1 MKSAKVLKVLEVLEV
16 LAVPIFV
23 GGSGDQRSEVAVS
36 TWWEVA
42 QVKGVFM
49 AALRDQ
55 FGSFV

>member
-1 MKSAKVLKVLEVLEV
+1 MFKSAKALKVLEVLEV

-23 GGSGDQRSEVAVS
+23 GGNGDQRSKVAVS

-49 AALRDQ
+49 AAL
-55 FGSFV
+55 